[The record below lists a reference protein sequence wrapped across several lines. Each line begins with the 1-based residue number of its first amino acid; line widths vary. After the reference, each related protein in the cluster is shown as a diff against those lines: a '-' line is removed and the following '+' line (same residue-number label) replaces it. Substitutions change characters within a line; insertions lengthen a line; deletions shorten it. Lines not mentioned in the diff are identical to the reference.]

1 VTTSRTCTFERC
13 ALTSGLLSELQLGQ
27 AWAAIERSQR
37 DFPGNRGLSPDE
49 QLAAKLVELG
59 WLNAWQAK
67 QLSEGRTDFSLSIY
81 RIVDYIGRG
90 GMGEVYKAEHGVL
103 GRVVAI
109 KVLPRKK
116 STPEEI
122 ASFLRESRVLARLDH
137 ENLVR
142 AFDAGEE
149 KNVFFL
155 VTEYVAGTDLRKLV
169 RAKGPLTT
177 ASAASIISQVAAALD
192 HAHHQGLVHRDV
204 KPGNVLVTPDGRAK
218 LSDLGLAGSL
228 HGAAEDDPRSGKIV
242 GTADYLSPDQIEA
255 PWNPTPAWDVY
266 SLGCT
271 LYYSVTG
278 KVPFPGGSTNDKIR
292 AHRQLRPLDPRRL
305 NPDLSDRFVDVIADM
320 MAKNPAQ
327 RISSAREVAIRLAPW
342 VSTPDRATPTHAPQL
357 PPATG
362 SASATAGG
370 GSSSPGSDAADSDGL
385 EDTQGSLSIILD
397 APEAQPEV
405 PGQNSQ
411 TTHPVAAASEETH
424 SGLGISE
431 PEPAQPPAVLGPFAA
446 MILFPL
452 AVVAVILLAWWLSR
466 LVF

>member
-1 VTTSRTCTFERC
+1 MSTSRTCTFERC
-13 ALTSGLLSELQLGQ
+13 ALASGLLTEVQLGQ

-37 DFPGNRGLSPDE
+37 EFPDNYGLSPDE
-49 QLAAKLVELG
+49 RLASKLIELG

-67 QLSEGRTDFSLSIY
+67 QLSEGRTDFLLGIY

-116 STPEEI
+116 STPEEV

-137 ENLVR
+137 PNLVR

-169 RAKGPLTT
+169 RAKGPLTMT
-177 ASAASIISQVAAALD
+177 SAASIISQVAAALD
-192 HAHHQGLVHRDV
+192 HAHQQGLVHRDV

-228 HGAAEDDPRSGKIV
+228 HGAADDDPRSGKTV
-242 GTADYLSPDQIEA
+242 GTPDYLSPDQIEA

-278 KVPFPGGSTNDKIR
+278 KVPFPGGSNNDKIR
-292 AHRQLRPLDPRRL
+292 AHRHLRPLDPRRL
-305 NPDLSDRFVDVIADM
+305 NPGLNDRFVDVIADM
-320 MAKNPAQ
+320 MAKNPAE
-327 RISSAREVAIRLAPW
+327 RISSAKEVAARLAPW
-342 VSTPDRATPTHAPQL
+342 TGTPAGAATTHVPRLPMPPGST
-357 PPATG
+357 
-362 SASATAGG
+362 ASTAGDDA
-370 GSSSPGSDAADSDGL
+370 SLPGPAAAENDGL

-397 APEAQPEV
+397 APEGQSDA
-405 PGQNSQ
+405 PGQTSQ
-411 TTHPVAAASEETH
+411 TTHPVAAGNEETH
-424 SGLGISE
+424 SGLGISGRE
-431 PEPAQPPAVLGPFAA
+431 PMQLPAVLGPFAA
-446 MILFPL
+446 MVLFPL
-452 AVVAVILLAWWLSR
+452 AVVAVILFAWWISR

>member
-1 VTTSRTCTFERC
+1 VSTSRTCTFERC
-13 ALTSGLLSELQLGQ
+13 ALASGLLTEVQLGQ
-27 AWAAIERSQR
+27 AWAAIEHSQR
-37 DFPGNRGLSPDE
+37 EFPENSGLSPDE
-49 QLAAKLVELG
+49 RLASKLIELG

-67 QLSEGRTDFSLSIY
+67 QLSEGRTDFLLSIY
-81 RIVDYIGRG
+81 RIIDYIGRG
-90 GMGEVYKAEHGVL
+90 GMGEVYKGEHGVL

-122 ASFLRESRVLARLDH
+122 AGFLRESRVLARLDH

-142 AFDAGEE
+142 AFDAGEA

-169 RAKGPLTT
+169 RAKGPLTM
-177 ASAASIISQVAAALD
+177 ASAASIMSQVTGALD
-192 HAHHQGLVHRDV
+192 HAHQQGLIHRDV

-228 HGAAEDDPRSGKIV
+228 HGGAEEDPRSGKIV

-278 KVPFPGGSTNDKIR
+278 KVPFPGGSTTDKIR

-305 NPDLSDRFVDVIADM
+305 NPGLSDRFVDVIADM
-320 MAKNPAQ
+320 MAKNPAE
-327 RISSAREVAIRLAPW
+327 RIATAKDVAARLAPW
-342 VSTPDRATPTHAPQL
+342 VATAGRAALTHAPQL
-357 PPATG
+357 PTPKGAAG
-362 SASATAGG
+362 SASGSD
-370 GSSSPGSDAADSDGL
+370 SSSAGSGAADSDGL
-385 EDTQGSLSIILD
+385 EDTQGSLSIVLD
-397 APEAQPEV
+397 PPDGPVEA
-405 PGQNSQ
+405 PGQSSQ
-411 TTHPVAAASEETH
+411 TTHPVATASEETH
-424 SGLGISE
+424 SALPVLE
-431 PEPAQPPAVLGPFAA
+431 PEPIGRPAVLGPFAA
-446 MILFPL
+446 MVLFPL
-452 AVVAVILLAWWLSR
+452 TVVAVILLAWWLTR